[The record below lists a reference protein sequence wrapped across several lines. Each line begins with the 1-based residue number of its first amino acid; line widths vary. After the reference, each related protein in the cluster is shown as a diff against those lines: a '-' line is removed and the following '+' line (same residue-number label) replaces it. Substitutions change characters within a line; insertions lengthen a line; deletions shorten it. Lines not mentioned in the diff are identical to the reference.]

1 MLHSRTRPAATHARL
16 AVGIALIAALL
27 TASVLA
33 EFATRSSLVNATP
46 EARVG
51 ALALK
56 WFAGMQTGKIDRT
69 QLIPDYSAQLTDT
82 AVRGMSRYLTE
93 HDYGVPPLRAEIVT
107 TRTIASQTFYEV
119 KLVFPRGDGASFL
132 FGFNPEGEITG
143 VSLLS
148 MAGD

>member
-51 ALALK
+51 ALALSGSPGCK
-56 WFAGMQTGKIDRT
+56 QARSTVRSSS
-69 QLIPDYSAQLTDT
+69 LII
-82 AVRGMSRYLTE
+82 
-93 HDYGVPPLRAEIVT
+93 VP
-107 TRTIASQTFYEV
+107 
-119 KLVFPRGDGASFL
+119 
-132 FGFNPEGEITG
+132 N
-143 VSLLS
+143 
-148 MAGD
+148 